1 MQRIDEVS
9 ENNQKVLKQ
18 EKVRISKRALTSV
31 DNNTYSMQCILVYKH
46 MYMYLLAKSSLFLS
60 KNVNF
65 IK

>member
-31 DNNTYSMQCILVYKH
+31 DNNTYSMQCIQVYV
-46 MYMYLLAKSSLFLS
+46 YVYLLAKSSLFLS
-60 KNVNF
+60 KNVNL